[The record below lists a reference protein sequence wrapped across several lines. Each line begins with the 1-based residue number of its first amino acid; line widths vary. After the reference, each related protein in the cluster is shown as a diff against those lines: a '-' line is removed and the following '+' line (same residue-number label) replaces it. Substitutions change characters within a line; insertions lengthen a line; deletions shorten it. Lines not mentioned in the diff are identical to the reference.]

1 MTHDNHNDDDD
12 VCDAREFGF
21 ISVLKTKSWRK
32 SGTSSN
38 ILQACVLFVKTG
50 IWDYSNNKKTWKAL
64 VCLSPTSWETQK
76 ENIFF

>member
-1 MTHDNHNDDDD
+1 MTHDNHNDDDN

-21 ISVLKTKSWRK
+21 ISVLKTKNWRK

-50 IWDYSNNKKTWKAL
+50 I
-64 VCLSPTSWETQK
+64 
-76 ENIFF
+76 